1 MLKNKLAEDVMGKI
15 VRNNISRD
23 RELAILAAC
32 GDFAEELMLLEP
44 ADYIC
49 LLQTGNMATLADLVS
64 SSIEPFFN
72 EKALSFACSGG
83 YDLSWGNSPIVS
95 LDFEFL
101 HGGIFAFFRMILS
114 RAGADVE
121 LNHVSFDQTGQSPS
135 ANTEL
140 LRLALDSARLK
151 KQAR

>member
-1 MLKNKLAEDVMGKI
+1 MGKI
-15 VRNNISRD
+15 VHSNTSRD

-32 GDFAEELMLLEP
+32 EELAEELMLVDP

-49 LLQTGNMATLADLVS
+49 LLQTGNMASLADLVS
-64 SSIEPFFN
+64 SSIEPFFD

-83 YDLSWGNSPIVS
+83 FDLSWSRAPAVS

-101 HGGIFAFFRMILS
+101 HAGIFAFFRMILS

-121 LNHVSFDQTGQSPS
+121 LNHISFEQVGQTPE
-135 ANTEL
+135 ANTDH
-140 LRLALDSARLK
+140 LRQALETARVRK
-151 KQAR
+151 PAR